1 MKMTNIIELED
12 IEFESLSTKTLDL
25 ISQLT
30 SEILIASGKSFSFN
44 DPYLLPKIGKQ
55 VKALRNPQINALYY
69 QYKFELKR
77 SVKNGNFSIRPY
89 RAKPKKRNLFSSA
102 LSPAFG

>member
-1 MKMTNIIELED
+1 MTNVIELED
-12 IEFESLSTKTLDL
+12 IDIESLSTETLDL

-30 SEILIASGKSFSFN
+30 SEILMASGKSFSFN

-77 SVKNGNFSIRPY
+77 SVKNGKFGIRPY
-89 RAKPKKRNLFSSA
+89 RANSMKRSLFGSA
-102 LSPAFG
+102 LYPAFA